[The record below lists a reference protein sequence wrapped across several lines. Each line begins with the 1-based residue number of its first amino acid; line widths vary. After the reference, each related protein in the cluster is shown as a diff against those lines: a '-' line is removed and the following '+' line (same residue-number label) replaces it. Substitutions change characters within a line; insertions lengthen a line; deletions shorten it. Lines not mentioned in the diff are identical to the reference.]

1 MKKLLGTSFIAIS
14 FLFLIQAAAVAQTHS
29 NTKVGVGIL
38 YGDEPEAVGLQ
49 ITGTYRI
56 NQHVEFAPDVSIY
69 FPSGN
74 NTIYH
79 SYWAINF
86 NGHYIFVN
94 NTNFDIYALAGLN
107 ITTVKEII
115 PIENY
120 NEEHQHHTKLGIN
133 LGLGSEYHFQHF
145 SLYGEL
151 KYIVS
156 DLGQVV
162 IGVGARVP
170 IPSGSK

>member
-1 MKKLLGTSFIAIS
+1 MKKLFSTGFLAIS
-14 FLFLIQAAAVAQTHS
+14 LFFLAQAVAVAQTDS
-29 NTKVGVGIL
+29 KAKVGVGIL

-69 FPSGN
+69 FPGGN

-79 SYWAINF
+79 SYWGINL
-86 NGHYIFVN
+86 NGHYIFVDN
-94 NTNFDIYALAGLN
+94 PNFDIYGLAGLN
-107 ITTVKEII
+107 ITSVKEVI

-120 NEEHQHHTKLGIN
+120 EEYHHTKLGIN
-133 LGLGSEYHFQHF
+133 IGLGSEYHFQHF

-170 IPSGSK
+170 IPTGSM